1 MKYVFEFLIILLIS
15 FIAEILNAVI
25 PLPVPASVY
34 GLVILFACLCLKII
48 KVEQVE
54 TVSKFLLSIMPVFFI
69 PAGVGVITSISV
81 ISENLIPIL
90 VIMIVTT
97 VVVMVVTGVVAQI
110 VIKRKNRNA

>member
-15 FIAEILNAVI
+15 FISEILNAVI

-34 GLVILFACLCLKII
+34 GLIILFACLCLKII

-54 TVSKFLLSIMPVFFI
+54 TVSNFLLSIMPIFFI
-69 PAGVGVITSISV
+69 PAGVGVITSVEIISQ
-81 ISENLIPIL
+81 NLIPIL

-97 VVVMVVTGVVAQI
+97 IVVMVVTGAVAQFI
-110 VIKRKNRNA
+110 IKRGKKDD